1 MAWRGWIGIGLT
13 IAIGMGVAGCSRP
26 GSSDPAGA
34 GPNAVPAG
42 TIDGDAGAP
51 DVPPAVAEEPT
62 PEPQA
67 IPVLTGPAKYE
78 YTSVALH
85 GDCRRLD
92 TPPEGEPDIAGEY
105 DCPGFAGYQ
114 VRIGTADLRSSLS
127 LVKDG
132 KSIHFGSDPEY
143 REPGQ
148 FAYVTDKVIEWRYR
162 EADGEAHA
170 HALIFR
176 VFGQDPE
183 TFEDVSHLIVARLAG
198 TRACVLGTTSS
209 NKEARK
215 LADDPERTCP

>member
-1 MAWRGWIGIGLT
+1 MGWRGLVGLGAAV
-13 IAIGMGVAGCSRP
+13 AIGVGAAGCCRS
-26 GSSDPAGA
+26 GTSGAAGD
-34 GPNAVPAG
+34 GPTASPAG
-42 TIDGDAGAP
+42 TPDGIAGVP
-51 DVPPAVAEEPT
+51 DPPPAVAEEPM
-62 PEPQA
+62 PEAPA
-67 IPVLTGPAKYE
+67 PPVLTGPAKHE

-132 KSIHFGSDPEY
+132 QSIHFGSDPEY

-209 NKEARK
+209 NKDARK
-215 LADDPERTCP
+215 LADDAERSCP

>member
-1 MAWRGWIGIGLT
+1 MGARGFGLAFLI
-13 IAIGMGVAGCSRP
+13 IAALGCSGP
-26 GSSDPAGA
+26 QAADLPKSDASTSS
-34 GPNAVPAG
+34 AG
-42 TIDGDAGAP
+42 TPDGIAGIP
-51 DVPPAVAEEPT
+51 ETPQAVAEEPT
-62 PEPQA
+62 PEPPA
-67 IPVLTGPAKYE
+67 APVLTGPARFE
-78 YTSVALH
+78 HTSVALH
-85 GDCRRLD
+85 DDCQRLD
-92 TPPEGEPDIAGEY
+92 TPPAGEPDIAGEY

-132 KSIHFGSDPEY
+132 QSLHFGSDPEY

-162 EADGEAHA
+162 EADGEPHA

-209 NKEARK
+209 NKDARK
-215 LADDPERTCP
+215 LADDTERGCP